1 MYALCTQEVETF
13 LSLIKT
19 SLKAHHLVLV
29 SILALGVVPSCW
41 GSLPPNVMRHTI
53 EGIVCLPPLPLVSNP
68 LGVPW
73 GL

>member
-1 MYALCTQEVETF
+1 MYAQCTQEVETF

-19 SLKAHHLVLV
+19 GLKTHLVLV

-41 GSLPPNVMRHTI
+41 GSLPPNVMRHTV
-53 EGIVCLPPLPLVSNP
+53 EGIVCLPPLPLVSNL